1 MTFQNPSTLQ
11 SYKTDNPI
19 STPIYAAVT
28 YKVLE
33 NVSVGFSFTTPY
45 GSHLVWDKNWEGRE
59 VVQELNLRSFF
70 FQPMISVKLAPW
82 MSVGLAISMQQ
93 VNWTG
98 QNRLHL
104 LMERLI

>member
-45 GSHLVWDKNWEGRE
+45 GSHWFGIRTGKAE
-59 VVQELNLRSFF
+59 
-70 FQPMISVKLAPW
+70 KLFR
-82 MSVGLAISMQQ
+82 
-93 VNWTG
+93 N
-98 QNRLHL
+98 
-104 LMERLI
+104 